1 MLDDGELPSPGRCD
15 GPFHFCALIAGVGED
30 HRDERKAAARLA
42 QNLASAIAVLRAG
55 GGRMLRIRL
64 GMKDDA
70 QEKAERVDKN
80 VALAAEDLLA
90 RVIALRVQ
98 SRAPF

>member
-1 MLDDGELPSPGRCD
+1 
-15 GPFHFCALIAGVGED
+15 
-30 HRDERKAAARLA
+30 
-42 QNLASAIAVLRAG
+42 
-55 GGRMLRIRL
+55 MLRIRL
-64 GMKDDA
+64 GMNDDA

-80 VALAAEDLLA
+80 VALAADDLLA